1 MKINKLHIY
10 ILMAIAMALPLLAG
24 CVGQPAVEQA
34 VLCNAVSKT
43 GEPLMVA
50 DNFTPDVK
58 TIYCSIKLNTQSA
71 RSTIKADWY
80 LVKSDEA
87 GLKDMLI
94 GSQKAAAD
102 APYIVFAFARSDAL
116 LPRGDYSVNLFYDDK
131 PVQSVPFVIQGEP
144 AAPTVKL
151 ESGAMSTVIDVLNG
165 KPVNSVSVFPE
176 DSPVIYG
183 IVKVSGADFNDQV
196 NARWIYEGGEL
207 GGDHEQKIAESSLK
221 VEGREYL
228 IFSIS
233 PRQGTPFPRGSYSLR
248 FYVGD
253 IEQLELPF
261 SVVEAGLLPA
271 LYVGEAN
278 VYAFTDKEQKE
289 VNVSSRFSADT
300 PEILFGAKIYNAPP
314 GTKVNI
320 QWIIVSSDEAGVDN
334 YQVAEAENTINGTIA
349 IAARLATGKGK
360 LIKGDYSA
368 RLVINGEERLLIPF
382 IVQ

>member
-10 ILMAIAMALPLLAG
+10 MLMAMALALPLLTG
-24 CVGQPAVEQA
+24 CIGQPAIERA

-43 GEPLMVA
+43 GEPLMVS

-71 RSTIKADWY
+71 DSTIRADWY

-94 GSQKAAAD
+94 GSQKATAD
-102 APYIVFAFARSDAL
+102 APYIVIAFARSEAL
-116 LPRGDYSVNLFYDDK
+116 LPRGDYSVSLFYDDK
-131 PVQSVPFVIQGEP
+131 LMQSVPFVIQGEP
-144 AAPTVKL
+144 AAPSVKL
-151 ESGAMSTVIDVLNG
+151 ESGTMSTVIDVLNE
-165 KPVNSVSVFPE
+165 KPMNSVSVFPE

-196 NARWIYEGGEL
+196 KARWVYEGGEL

-253 IEQLELPF
+253 IEQLKLPF

-271 LYVGEAN
+271 LYIGEAN

-300 PEILFGAKIYNAPP
+300 PEIIFKARIYNAPP
-314 GTKVNI
+314 GTRVTVK
-320 QWIIVSSDEAGVDN
+320 WIITSSDDAGVDN
-334 YQVAEAENTINGTIA
+334 YQIAEDENTFVGTMEV
-349 IAARLATGKGK
+349 AARLTTSKGE
-360 LIKGDYSA
+360 LIKGDYLA
-368 RLVINGEERLLIPF
+368 KLVFNGEERLLIPF
-382 IVQ
+382 KVQ

>member
-1 MKINKLHIY
+1 MKINKLHVN
-10 ILMAIAMALPLLAG
+10 ILIALVVALPFLVG
-24 CVGQPAVEQA
+24 CVSQPAIEQA

-43 GEPLMVA
+43 GEPLMVS

-71 RSTIKADWY
+71 ESTIRADWY
-80 LVKSDEA
+80 LVKSEETDLA
-87 GLKDMLI
+87 NMLI

-102 APYIVFAFARSDAL
+102 APYVVFAFARSETL
-116 LPRGDYSVNLFYDDK
+116 LPRGDYSVSLFYDDK
-131 PVQSVPFVIQGEP
+131 LMQSVPFVIQGEP
-144 AAPTVKL
+144 AAPSVKL

-165 KPVNSVSVFPE
+165 KPLNNVSVFPE

-196 NARWIYEGGEL
+196 SARWIYEGGEL
-207 GGDHEQKIAESSLK
+207 GGDREQKIAESSLK
-221 VEGREYL
+221 VEGREFL

-233 PRQGTPFPRGSYSLR
+233 PRQGTSFPMGSYSLR

-253 IEQLELPF
+253 IEQLKLPF

-271 LYVGEAN
+271 LYIGEAN

-300 PEILFGAKIYNAPP
+300 PEILFRARIYNAPP
-314 GTKVNI
+314 GTRVTV
-320 QWIIVSSDEAGVDN
+320 QWIIISSDEAGVDD
-334 YQVAEAENTINGTIA
+334 YQIAEDENTFVGTVEVV
-349 IAARLATGKGK
+349 ARLTTSKGE

-368 RLVINGEERLLIPF
+368 RLVFNGEERLLIPF
-382 IVQ
+382 KVQ